1 MKSLE
6 EIKSTLSLKKNSLY
20 ERYPIKS
27 LAVFGSYARNE
38 QCSDSDLD
46 MLVEFNGQ
54 VGGKFIDLAD
64 ELERLLE
71 VKVDLVS
78 KKGVKER
85 YLKSIETDLIHV

>member
-1 MKSLE
+1 MKTLA
-6 EIKSTLSLKKNSLY
+6 EIKSILGNKKKSLY
-20 ERYPIKS
+20 RRYPIKS

-46 MLVEFNGQ
+46 MLVEFNGK
-54 VGGKFIDLAD
+54 VGGMFIDLAD
-64 ELERLLE
+64 ELECLLE

-85 YLKSIETDLIHV
+85 YLKSIEADLIHV

>member
-1 MKSLE
+1 MKSLA

-46 MLVEFNGQ
+46 MLVEFNGK

-78 KKGVKER
+78 RKGVKER
-85 YLKSIETDLIHV
+85 YLKSIESDLIHV